1 MSGESRNPEER
12 RASSPA
18 ARAITPARPLR
29 IERISDRADLPR
41 ADLTPR
47 HSVHPSLHDTLL
59 LNYATNA
66 NLSLPSTHFRM
77 FLLACW
83 LKQTHPPRPS
93 LRLLSHASSRCH
105 SSHANSIGAA

>member
-66 NLSLPSTHFRM
+66 NLSLPSTHFRV
-77 FLLACW
+77 FLLA
-83 LKQTHPPRPS
+83 KANHPPRPS

>member
-18 ARAITPARPLR
+18 ARAITLARPLR

-66 NLSLPSTHFRM
+66 NLSLPSTHFRV
-77 FLLACW
+77 FFAGLLA
-83 LKQTHPPRPS
+83 KANPPPTPIATLAQS
-93 LRLLSHASSRCH
+93 CLIPLPFFSR
-105 SSHANSIGAA
+105 